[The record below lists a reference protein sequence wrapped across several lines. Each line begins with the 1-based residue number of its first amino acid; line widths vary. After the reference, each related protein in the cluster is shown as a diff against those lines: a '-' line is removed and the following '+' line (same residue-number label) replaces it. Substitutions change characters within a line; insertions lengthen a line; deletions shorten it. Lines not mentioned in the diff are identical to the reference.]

1 MSGDPVAA
9 AVVAVLC
16 GAGGL
21 LVPLLVAR
29 TPEPE
34 PVEGDEPK
42 TPYAEVAARPRL
54 VVRAALSS
62 LVAGGVVGLSVGW
75 DWSLLF
81 LVPLVPVCVALAV
94 IDWHT
99 HLLPSRIVL
108 PALAGTVALS
118 GVVWLLDRDTDALV
132 RALVG
137 LVAVR
142 SLFWLLWFIRAS
154 GMGFGDVR
162 LSALLG
168 LVLGHLGWGELVVGV
183 YSGFLVFGIP
193 GLVVA
198 IVKRDRQL
206 LRTPFPFGPFMLLGA
221 LAGVA
226 LGPSVWARL
235 VTG

>member
-1 MSGDPVAA
+1 MNGDPAA
-9 AVVAVLC
+9 AVAVAVLC

-21 LVPLLVAR
+21 LVPLLVAH

-42 TPYAEVAARPRL
+42 TPYAEVAARSRL
-54 VVRAALSS
+54 MMWAALASI
-62 LVAGGVVGLSVGW
+62 LAGGVIGLSVGR
-75 DWSLLF
+75 DWSLLL

-108 PALAGTVALS
+108 PALAATVVLS
-118 GVVWLLDRDTDALV
+118 GVVWLVDRDSDALV

-168 LVLGHLGWGELVVGV
+168 LALGHLGWGELVVGV
-183 YSGFLVFGIP
+183 YSGFLVFGLP

-198 IVKRDRQL
+198 VVRRDRQL

-221 LAGVA
+221 VAGIA
-226 LGPSVWARL
+226 LGPAVWTRL

>member
-1 MSGDPVAA
+1 VSADLVAA
-9 AVVAVLC
+9 AVVAALC
-16 GAGGL
+16 AGGGL

-34 PVEGDEPK
+34 PVEDGDPK
-42 TPYAEVAARPRL
+42 TPYAEIAARPRL
-54 VVRAALSS
+54 AARSALASG
-62 LVAGGVVGLSVGW
+62 LAGGVVGLAVGW
-75 DWSLLF
+75 AWPLLF

-99 HLLPSRIVL
+99 KLLPTRIVL
-108 PALAGTVALS
+108 PALGVTVLLS
-118 GVVWLLDRDTDALV
+118 GVVWLAGRDTDALI

-137 LVAVR
+137 LAAVR
-142 SLFWLLWFIRAS
+142 SLFWLLWFVRAS

-168 LVLGHLGWGELVVGV
+168 FVLGHLGWGELVVGV
-183 YSGFLVFGIP
+183 YAGFLVFGLP

-198 IVKRDRQL
+198 VVRRDRQL
-206 LRTPFPFGPFMLLGA
+206 LRRAFPFGPFMVVGA
-221 LAGVA
+221 LTGIA
-226 LGPSVWARL
+226 LGPAVWARL

>member
-34 PVEGDEPK
+34 PAEGDEPK
-42 TPYAEVAARPRL
+42 TPYAEVAARPGLL
-54 VVRAALSS
+54 VWAALAS
-62 LVAGGVVGLSVGW
+62 LLAGGVVGLSVGW

-108 PALAGTVALS
+108 PALAATVVLV
-118 GVVWLLDRDTDALV
+118 GVVWLLERDTDALV

-162 LSALLG
+162 LSAVLG
-168 LVLGHLGWGELVVGV
+168 LALGHLGWGELAVGV
-183 YSGFLVFGIP
+183 YAGFLVFGVP

-198 IVKRDRQL
+198 VVKRDRQL

-226 LGPSVWARL
+226 LGPAVWARL

>member
-1 MSGDPVAA
+1 MSVDLVAGA
-9 AVVAVLC
+9 AVGALC

-34 PVEGDEPK
+34 PVDGDEPK

-54 VVRAALSS
+54 KAWAVLLS
-62 LVAGGVVGLSVGW
+62 LVSGGVVGLSVGW
-75 DWSLLF
+75 DWSLL
-81 LVPLVPVCVALAV
+81 VVAPLVPVCVALSV

-108 PALAGTVALS
+108 PALGAAVALT
-118 GVVWLLDRDTDALV
+118 GVVWLIDRDADALV
-132 RALVG
+132 RSLLG
-137 LVAVR
+137 MVAVR

-183 YSGFLVFGIP
+183 YSGFLVFGVP

-198 IVKRDRQL
+198 VVRRDRQL

-221 LAGVA
+221 LAGIG
-226 LGPSVWARL
+226 LGPAVWERL